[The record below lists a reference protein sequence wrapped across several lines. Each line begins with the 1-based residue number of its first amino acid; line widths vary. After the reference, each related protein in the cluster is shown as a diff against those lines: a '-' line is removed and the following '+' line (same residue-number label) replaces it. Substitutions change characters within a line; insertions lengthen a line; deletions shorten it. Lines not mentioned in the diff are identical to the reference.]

1 LLGGIYYSGSDA
13 TDSIVLSQTPEAG
26 TSNGSTLAT
35 SSAAP
40 QLMAVASSANSGG
53 LAVTTNYSLQPVSS
67 MFSSQPN
74 PFTQPVSLPIGN

>member
-1 LLGGIYYSGSDA
+1 
-13 TDSIVLSQTPEAG
+13 
-26 TSNGSTLAT
+26 
-35 SSAAP
+35 
-40 QLMAVASSANSGG
+40 MAVASSANSGG